1 MSGYSFTWR
10 LNSQRRII
18 IINICEKDSN
28 MSRQTNIP
36 PMFLE
41 HIIISDV
48 KTQTEHDVLLLFFF
62 FLLCFSLLHDVV
74 ASETHLLI
82 LKGKIIAKP
91 HSLNMPV
98 QTQWRVQSYADP
110 SHITLPVRCIVLT
123 TCYTYGHLRFTDI
136 IFCYYS
142 TIIIFYA
149 FLVFFFPF
157 QKLRGKKNEIPSGLD
172 LSLPV

>member
-1 MSGYSFTWR
+1 
-10 LNSQRRII
+10 
-18 IINICEKDSN
+18 
-28 MSRQTNIP
+28 MSRQTDIP
-36 PMFLE
+36 RMFLE

-48 KTQTEHDVLLLFFF
+48 KTQTEHDVLLFFF
-62 FLLCFSLLHDVV
+62 CYVSLFYMTLSRRKH
-74 ASETHLLI
+74 TCCI

-98 QTQWRVQSYADP
+98 HAQWRVQSYADP

-142 TIIIFYA
+142 TIIILYA
-149 FLVFFFPF
+149 FLVFFFSIS
-157 QKLRGKKNEIPSGLD
+157 KIAW
-172 LSLPV
+172 